1 MAPARTE
8 PQVGEWTEHRGWIA
22 IAAARCIHSRAIDNV
37 QRTYTLE
44 ELKAI
49 AEREGY
55 SAISVHSSGRT
66 VLMRFSIQLTLGQC
80 QQATGHTIYIR
91 TLPPI
96 AAAGPVREVMELPHE
111 EASPPLVGERE
122 EVAPENEVVPE
133 SEAAPEPAAERPSLL
148 SRLTSWRVPQEPDE
162 GTTVEVVAPR
172 GQLGLVFDR
181 SSTMLAKIKD
191 GSPLSNLVQVGW
203 TLVAVNDVDVEDLDG
218 RGVTM
223 LLLERAHEAR
233 RLTFQTSSRGNQQP
247 ALAGE
252 AEPPFAAP
260 HRAQSPAREEAYDQ
274 EAAEASGNAEKTPPE
289 EQTLLTLRHGWALTA
304 AVFACLLQMLA
315 LLENRHWAMLTFDI
329 EHEIGY
335 YLEVYDVEYDL
346 WGWTITRDIFRAHG
360 GEIDFLGPE
369 SHEGSACNVGSKDG
383 EEVKEI
389 PGNLGAAACKART
402 AARAG
407 TIICLV
413 LSLAVSA
420 VLARCKPLQRQRFKA
435 LGSVLAFGGFGALA
449 TTSFYVYAYE
459 GQFATMEKRPEEQF
473 GVPHD
478 TLEAIT
484 CSRGCLD
491 AFGGGFLALVAGLAM
506 ACSRCCHGNEFP
518 SGPLALK
525 FGFLLVLGIF
535 VVTAYDEGFEAIGLP
550 PLLRHHPEGTLI
562 QG

>member
-1 MAPARTE
+1 MEMEMQAEAGEVALEGEVMAEQTFSP
-8 PQVGEWTEHRGWIA
+8 
-22 IAAARCIHSRAIDNV
+22 RAQLDP
-37 QRTYTLE
+37 
-44 ELKAI
+44 
-49 AEREGY
+49 
-55 SAISVHSSGRT
+55 RT
-66 VLMRFSIQLTLGQC
+66 VEIS
-80 QQATGHTIYIR
+80 
-91 TLPPI
+91 
-96 AAAGPVREVMELPHE
+96 
-111 EASPPLVGERE
+111 
-122 EVAPENEVVPE
+122 
-133 SEAAPEPAAERPSLL
+133 
-148 SRLTSWRVPQEPDE
+148 
-162 GTTVEVVAPR
+162 APR
-172 GQLGLVFDR
+172 GPLGLVFDR
-181 SSTMLAKIKD
+181 GSTTLAKIKD
-191 GSPLSNLVQVGW
+191 SSPLSNLVQVGW

-252 AEPPFAAP
+252 AEP
-260 HRAQSPAREEAYDQ
+260 AREGAYDQ
-274 EAAEASGNAEKTPPE
+274 EAAEARGNAEKTPPE

-329 EHEIGY
+329 EHEWGY
-335 YLEVYDVEYDL
+335 KMEIYDVEYDL
-346 WGWTITRDIFRAHG
+346 WGWTITRDIWRG
-360 GEIDFLGPE
+360 TPSIDLLGPE

-389 PGNLGAAACKART
+389 PGNLDVAACKART

-525 FGFLLVLGIF
+525 FGFLLVLVIF
-535 VVTAYDEGFEAIGLP
+535 VLTAYDDLFEAIGLP
-550 PLLRHHPEGTLI
+550 PLLWHHPEGTLI

>member
-1 MAPARTE
+1 MQAEAGEVALEGEVMAEQP
-8 PQVGEWTEHRGWIA
+8 
-22 IAAARCIHSRAIDNV
+22 
-37 QRTYTLE
+37 
-44 ELKAI
+44 
-49 AEREGY
+49 
-55 SAISVHSSGRT
+55 SSG
-66 VLMRFSIQLTLGQC
+66 
-80 QQATGHTIYIR
+80 
-91 TLPPI
+91 
-96 AAAGPVREVMELPHE
+96 
-111 EASPPLVGERE
+111 
-122 EVAPENEVVPE
+122 
-133 SEAAPEPAAERPSLL
+133 
-148 SRLTSWRVPQEPDE
+148 
-162 GTTVEVVAPR
+162 TVEISAPR
-172 GQLGLVFDR
+172 GPLGLVFDR
-181 SSTMLAKIKD
+181 GSTTLAKIKD
-191 GSPLSNLVQVGW
+191 SSPLSNLVQVGW

-218 RGVTM
+218 RGLTM

-247 ALAGE
+247 ALAGD
-252 AEPPFAAP
+252 AEPPVAAP

-289 EQTLLTLRHGWALTA
+289 EEQLLTLRHGWALTA

-346 WGWTITRDIFRAHG
+346 WGWTITRDIWRGTFFDAQTQGRK
-360 GEIDFLGPE
+360 DFLGPE
-369 SHEGSACNVGSKDG
+369 SYEDSACNVGSKEG

-518 SGPLALK
+518 SGLALK
-525 FGFLLVLGIF
+525 FGFLLVFGIV
-535 VVTAYDEGFEAIGLP
+535 VVTAYDGLFEAIGLP

>member
-1 MAPARTE
+1 MEMEMQAEAGEVALEGEVMAEQP
-8 PQVGEWTEHRGWIA
+8 
-22 IAAARCIHSRAIDNV
+22 
-37 QRTYTLE
+37 
-44 ELKAI
+44 
-49 AEREGY
+49 
-55 SAISVHSSGRT
+55 SSG
-66 VLMRFSIQLTLGQC
+66 
-80 QQATGHTIYIR
+80 
-91 TLPPI
+91 
-96 AAAGPVREVMELPHE
+96 
-111 EASPPLVGERE
+111 
-122 EVAPENEVVPE
+122 
-133 SEAAPEPAAERPSLL
+133 
-148 SRLTSWRVPQEPDE
+148 
-162 GTTVEVVAPR
+162 TVEISAPR
-172 GQLGLVFDR
+172 GPLGLVFDR
-181 SSTMLAKIKD
+181 GSTTLAKIKD
-191 GSPLSNLVQVGW
+191 SSPLSNLVQVGW

-247 ALAGE
+247 ALASE
-252 AEPPFAAP
+252 AEPPVAAP
-260 HRAQSPAREEAYDQ
+260 HRTQSPAREEAYDQ
-274 EAAEASGNAEKTPPE
+274 EAAEASGNAEKAPPE
-289 EQTLLTLRHGWALTA
+289 EQQLLTLRHGWALTA

-329 EHEIGY
+329 EHEWGY
-335 YLEVYDVEYDL
+335 KMEIYDVEYDL
-346 WGWTITRDIFRAHG
+346 WGWTITRDIWRG
-360 GEIDFLGPE
+360 TPSIDLLGPE
-369 SHEGSACNVGSKDG
+369 SHEGSACNVGSKHG

-389 PGNLGAAACKART
+389 PGNLGAASCKART

-407 TIICLV
+407 TMICLV

-420 VLARCKPLQRQRFKA
+420 VLARCKPLQRQRFKV
-435 LGSVLAFGGFGALA
+435 LGSVLAFGGFVALA

-518 SGPLALK
+518 SGLALK
-525 FGFLLVLGIF
+525 FGFLLVFGIV
-535 VVTAYDEGFEAIGLP
+535 VVTAYDEGFENIGLP

>member
-1 MAPARTE
+1 MEMEMQAEAGEVALEGEVMAEQP
-8 PQVGEWTEHRGWIA
+8 
-22 IAAARCIHSRAIDNV
+22 
-37 QRTYTLE
+37 
-44 ELKAI
+44 
-49 AEREGY
+49 
-55 SAISVHSSGRT
+55 SSG
-66 VLMRFSIQLTLGQC
+66 
-80 QQATGHTIYIR
+80 
-91 TLPPI
+91 
-96 AAAGPVREVMELPHE
+96 
-111 EASPPLVGERE
+111 
-122 EVAPENEVVPE
+122 
-133 SEAAPEPAAERPSLL
+133 
-148 SRLTSWRVPQEPDE
+148 
-162 GTTVEVVAPR
+162 TVEISAPR
-172 GQLGLVFDR
+172 GPLGLVFDR
-181 SSTMLAKIKD
+181 GSTTLAKIKD
-191 GSPLSNLVQVGW
+191 SSPLSNLVQVGW
-203 TLVAVNDVDVEDLDG
+203 TLVAVNDVDVEDLDC

-252 AEPPFAAP
+252 AEPPVAAP
-260 HRAQSPAREEAYDQ
+260 HRAQSPAREGAYDQ
-274 EAAEASGNAEKTPPE
+274 EAAETSGNAEKTPPE

-315 LLENRHWAMLTFDI
+315 LLKNRHWAMLTFDI
-329 EHEIGY
+329 EHEWGY
-335 YLEVYDVEYDL
+335 KMEIYDVEYDL
-346 WGWTITRDIFRAHG
+346 WGWTITRDIWRGTFFDAQTQGRK
-360 GEIDFLGPE
+360 DFLGPE
-369 SHEGSACNVGSKDG
+369 SYEDSACNVGGKEG

-420 VLARCKPLQRQRFKA
+420 VLARCKPLQRQRFKT

-459 GQFATMEKRPEEQF
+459 GQFATMEKRPSEGRF
-473 GVPHD
+473 DVPHD

-525 FGFLLVLGIF
+525 FGFLLVLGIV
-535 VVTAYDEGFEAIGLP
+535 VVTAYDEGFENIGLP
-550 PLLRHHPEGTLI
+550 PLLWHHPEGTLI

>member
-1 MAPARTE
+1 
-8 PQVGEWTEHRGWIA
+8 
-22 IAAARCIHSRAIDNV
+22 
-37 QRTYTLE
+37 
-44 ELKAI
+44 
-49 AEREGY
+49 
-55 SAISVHSSGRT
+55 
-66 VLMRFSIQLTLGQC
+66 MRFSIQLTLGQC
-80 QQATGHTIYIR
+80 QQATGHTLYIR
-91 TLPPI
+91 RLPPI
-96 AAAGPVREVMELPHE
+96 AAASPVREVMELPHE

-122 EVAPENEVVPE
+122 EVAPENEVAPESEAAPEPAEERPSMLSRLTSWRAPPPLVGEREEVAPENDVVPE

-181 SSTMLAKIKD
+181 GSTTLAKIK
-191 GSPLSNLVQVGW
+191 GSSPLSNLVQVGW

-252 AEPPFAAP
+252 AEPPVAAP

-329 EHEIGY
+329 EHEWGY
-335 YLEVYDVEYDL
+335 KMEIYDVEYDL
-346 WGWTITRDIFRAHG
+346 WGWTITRDIWRG
-360 GEIDFLGPE
+360 TPSIDLLGPE
-369 SHEGSACNVGSKDG
+369 SHEGSACNVGSKKG

-420 VLARCKPLQRQRFKA
+420 VLARCKPLQRQRFKV
-435 LGSVLAFGGFGALA
+435 LGSVLAFGGFVALA

>member
-1 MAPARTE
+1 
-8 PQVGEWTEHRGWIA
+8 
-22 IAAARCIHSRAIDNV
+22 
-37 QRTYTLE
+37 
-44 ELKAI
+44 
-49 AEREGY
+49 
-55 SAISVHSSGRT
+55 
-66 VLMRFSIQLTLGQC
+66 
-80 QQATGHTIYIR
+80 
-91 TLPPI
+91 
-96 AAAGPVREVMELPHE
+96 
-111 EASPPLVGERE
+111 
-122 EVAPENEVVPE
+122 
-133 SEAAPEPAAERPSLL
+133 
-148 SRLTSWRVPQEPDE
+148 
-162 GTTVEVVAPR
+162 
-172 GQLGLVFDR
+172 
-181 SSTMLAKIKD
+181 
-191 GSPLSNLVQVGW
+191 
-203 TLVAVNDVDVEDLDG
+203 
-218 RGVTM
+218 M

-252 AEPPFAAP
+252 AEPPVAAP
-260 HRAQSPAREEAYDQ
+260 HRAQSPAREGAYDQ
-274 EAAEASGNAEKTPPE
+274 EAAETSGNAEKTPPE

-329 EHEIGY
+329 EHEFCCDM
-335 YLEVYDVEYDL
+335 EVYDVEYDL
-346 WGWTITRDIFRAHG
+346 WGWTITRDIWRGTFFDAQTQGRK
-360 GEIDFLGPE
+360 DFLGPE
-369 SHEGSACNVGSKDG
+369 SYEDSACNVGGKEG

-420 VLARCKPLQRQRFKA
+420 VLARCKPLQRQRFKT

-459 GQFATMEKRPEEQF
+459 GQFATMEKRPSEGRF
-473 GVPHD
+473 DVPHD

-525 FGFLLVLGIF
+525 FGFLLVLGIV
-535 VVTAYDEGFEAIGLP
+535 VVTAYDEGFENIGLP
-550 PLLRHHPEGTLI
+550 PLLWHHPEGTLI